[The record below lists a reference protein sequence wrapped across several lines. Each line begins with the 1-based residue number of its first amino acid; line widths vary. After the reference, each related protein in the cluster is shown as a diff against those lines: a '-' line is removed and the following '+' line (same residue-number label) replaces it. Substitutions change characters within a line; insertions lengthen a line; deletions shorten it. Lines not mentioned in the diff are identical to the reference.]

1 MRIGA
6 IRKTPED
13 RRDYDVDFSDWTPEG
28 DEVIDAEAFLEG
40 NSSVVIDSVAI
51 EGNVVKVWLS
61 GGEDGEGD
69 EIEVRVTTNLG
80 RIKTACFRV
89 RINDC

>member
-6 IRKTPED
+6 VRKTPED

-40 NSSVVIDSVAI
+40 ESSIEIESIAI
-51 EGNVVKVWLS
+51 ENNVVKVWLS
-61 GGEDGEGD
+61 GGEDGD
-69 EIEVRVTTNLG
+69 SAEIEVRATTNLG
-80 RIKTACFRV
+80 RIKTVCFRV
-89 RINDC
+89 RVADC